1 MTKTIVILQD
11 GETYTGLDTCSICVI
26 SDEVEEQLSAGE
38 ITLAEMPVIA
48 EIILRE
54 GTLTNALSL

>member
-1 MTKTIVILQD
+1 MAQTIVILQD

-26 SDEVEEQLSAGE
+26 TDEVAERLANGE
-38 ITLAEMPVIA
+38 ISLSDMPVIA

-54 GTLTNALSL
+54 GAI